1 MTLIEFASPRIRP
14 TLLPPL
20 IAALALTLA
29 VMFPLLSPLMIGAM
43 ADVLFA
49 ALVLHGLL
57 AAQLP
62 AIYAFAIAVLTFAQS
77 GIFLSAMDRAGS
89 VWLALA
95 VYCVA
100 STATA
105 FVKHR
110 DARRVILL
118 GGALSLAQLLDPMG
132 AILAIFLLP
141 VCVGLPRPGE
151 GKDKAGLLALLLF
164 MPIVTAAI
172 LAYARGVLGLNPM
185 SFVRSARP
193 VSHTPFA
200 FIAFAGF
207 ASAPG
212 LWLTVLVS
220 NLRKPAALIALF
232 TAVVAIVEILLT
244 FTLGIERDMASIL
257 AAIAAASPI
266 AIGAWPRPRKNAPL
280 ALAATALAAVISWL
294 LIYLPDAVA

>member
-1 MTLIEFASPRIRP
+1 MTLIEFASPRLRP

-29 VMFPLLSPLMIGAM
+29 VMFPLLSPLMIRAM

-100 STATA
+100 SAAAA

-118 GGALSLAQLLDPMG
+118 GGALSLAQILDPMG
-132 AILAIFLLP
+132 AVLAVFLLP

-164 MPIVTAAI
+164 MPIVAAAV
-172 LAYARGVLGLNPM
+172 LAYARGVLGLDPM
-185 SFVRSARP
+185 NFARSPRP

-207 ASAPG
+207 ASAPV
-212 LWLTVLVS
+212 LWLTILVS
-220 NLRKPAALIALF
+220 NLRKPAALIAVF

-244 FTLGIERDMASIL
+244 FTLGIERDMASLL
-257 AAIAAASPI
+257 ATIAAASPVAI
-266 AIGAWPRPRKNAPL
+266 AAWPRPRKNANL
-280 ALAATALAAVISWL
+280 ALAATALAAVVSWL
-294 LIYLPDAVA
+294 LIYLPGAVA